1 MAASSTEL
9 FAPAA
14 ADADASSWAVRNG
27 ALLGYAAAALALLA
41 GWAINRNAELVNPE
55 HGIGYWLGIVGASLM
70 GILLLYPVRKRVRF
84 MRFFGATRHW
94 FRLHMILGVLGP
106 VLILYHCNFTPG
118 SLNSNVALIC
128 TLLVAASGILGR
140 YLYTKVHVDLDGHK
154 ATLRELGEKA
164 RLTAAQQM
172 RTAVL
177 VPQLIERMTAF
188 DSLVLTPP
196 ASFAATVALPF
207 RLALQTRWES
217 LRLTW
222 FARRQLKAQ
231 ARKSAVIAAQR
242 KRLERVVNGFIQE
255 HLRRVRRVAEFG
267 SYERLFALWHV
278 FHLPFF
284 YMLVITAL
292 IHVLAVHMY

>member
-1 MAASSTEL
+1 
-9 FAPAA
+9 
-14 ADADASSWAVRNG
+14 
-27 ALLGYAAAALALLA
+27 
-41 GWAINRNAELVNPE
+41 
-55 HGIGYWLGIVGASLM
+55 
-70 GILLLYPVRKRVRF
+70 

-94 FRLHMILGVLGP
+94 FRIHMIFGVLGP

-140 YLYTKVHVDLDGHK
+140 YLYTKIHVDLDGHK
-154 ATLRELGEKA
+154 ATLRELSEKA
-164 RLTAAQQM
+164 RLTAEQQR
-172 RTAVL
+172 RTSAL
-177 VPQLIERMTAF
+177 VPELIERMTAF

-196 ASFAATVALPF
+196 ASFAATVSLPL
-207 RLALQTRWES
+207 RLAFQTRWET
-217 LRLTW
+217 LKLTW
-222 FARRQLKAQ
+222 FARRQLRAR
-231 ARKSAVIAAQR
+231 ARKSPAIAAQR
-242 KRLERVVNGFIQE
+242 RRLERVITSFIRE
-255 HLRRVRRVAEFG
+255 HLRRVRRVAELG

>member
-1 MAASSTEL
+1 VAASSTEI
-9 FAPAA
+9 FTPAQNGG
-14 ADADASSWAVRNG
+14 ASRWATRNA
-27 ALLGYAAAALALLA
+27 ALLGYAAAILAVGLGWLL
-41 GWAINRNAELVNPE
+41 NRETELVNPE
-55 HGIGYWLGIVGASLM
+55 LGLGYWLGIVGASLM
-70 GILLLYPVRKRVRF
+70 SILLLYPVRKRLRF

-94 FRLHMILGVLGP
+94 FRLHMIFGVLGP
-106 VLILYHCNFTPG
+106 VLILYHCNFAPG

-128 TLLVAASGILGR
+128 TLLVAGSGILGR

-154 ATLRELGEKA
+154 VSLRELGEKA
-164 RLTAAQQM
+164 RVTAEQQT
-172 RTAVL
+172 RTTTL

-196 ASFAATVALPF
+196 ASFAASIALPF

-217 LRLTW
+217 VRLMW
-222 FARRQLKAQ
+222 FTRRQLKAQ
-231 ARKSAVIAAQR
+231 ARKSPVVAAQR
-242 KRLERVVNGFIQE
+242 KRLERVINGFIRE

>member
-1 MAASSTEL
+1 MSRAAL
-9 FAPAA
+9 
-14 ADADASSWAVRNG
+14 W
-27 ALLGYAAAALALLA
+27 GYAAAAAAVTLGWLL
-41 GWAINRNAELVNPE
+41 NRDAELVNPE
-55 HGIGYWLGIVGASLM
+55 HGIGYWLGIMGASLM
-70 GILLLYPVRKRVRF
+70 GILLLYPVRKRLRF

-94 FRLHMILGVLGP
+94 FRLHMIFGVLGP
-106 VLILYHCNFTPG
+106 VLILYHSNFTSG

-154 ATLRELGEKA
+154 ASLRELSERA
-164 RLTAAQQM
+164 RLSAEQKS
-172 RTAVL
+172 RTSAL
-177 VPQLIERMTAF
+177 VPELIQRMTAF
-188 DSLVLTPP
+188 DELVLTPP
-196 ASFAATVALPF
+196 ASFAASIVLPF
-207 RLALQTRWES
+207 RLALQTRWAS
-217 LRLTW
+217 SKLIW
-222 FARRQLKAQ
+222 FSRRQLKAQ
-231 ARKSAVIAAQR
+231 ARKSPVIAAQR
-242 KRLERVVNGFIQE
+242 ERLQRVINALIRD